1 MHEEKKFMSFR
12 LISSEFSNR
21 KLVLSNSINNNN
33 NIFTLITGKNGLG
46 KTRLLNFII
55 YHFIKDTFKKN
66 SYYYRVNNADDFD
79 LYEKIN
85 NYSLEYTQIP
95 ARIIVHTNSKFD
107 KFPDQYA
114 SGSRTYI
121 NISNS
126 SRSRYSESSDIF
138 EKILFSKNFNSES
151 IKDTLSYL
159 NYSSLIQF
167 RTSIISSGYTGGYLN
182 KMTKEYESL
191 LKELNF
197 DLDKPPQKFK
207 KYQKKLLSVLYHFD
221 EHQIKPPTP
230 DEIKNLYYLITEKK
244 ILDYYIDVTVN
255 LENNK
260 YDYGHLHKNDFL
272 LLTKYNLVRVSN
284 IFLNIEPHNS
294 NHLFST
300 EKSKNNV
307 SFFNLSSGQKSII
320 NTLLGISSVI
330 ENNSLVCIDE
340 PEISLHPEW
349 QDEIIQKLQ
358 EVFHETKGCHFLIA
372 THSPHVVSGLNSEN
386 GFILDL
392 ENNITHNSLEYSKKS
407 ADFQLAKI
415 FNSPGYNNEYI
426 IKICLFLLSKIKDQR
441 TFDESDIKSLKELK
455 SFQSSMKL
463 DDPVYYLVKEVIS
476 LSEV

>member
-1 MHEEKKFMSFR
+1 MSFK
-12 LISSEFSNR
+12 LISSEFSNK
-21 KLVLSNSINNNN
+21 KLILSNNVKNNN

-66 SYYYRVNNADDFD
+66 SYYYRSTNSDEFE
-79 LYEKIN
+79 LYDKLT
-85 NYSLEYTQIP
+85 NYSIEHTQIP
-95 ARIIVHTNSKFD
+95 AKIIVHTNSKFD
-107 KFPDQYA
+107 KFPDEYTT
-114 SGSRTYI
+114 GTKNYI
-121 NISNS
+121 NISNG
-126 SRSRYSESSDIF
+126 SRGRYSESSDIF
-138 EKILFSKNFNSES
+138 EKILFSKNFNSKS

-159 NYSSLIQF
+159 NYSPLIHF
-167 RTSIISSGYTGGYLN
+167 RTSTISSSYTGGYLN
-182 KMTKEYESL
+182 KMSSKYEEL
-191 LKELNF
+191 LKKLDF
-197 DLDKPPQKFK
+197 DLSKPPQKFK
-207 KYQKKLLSVLYHFD
+207 KYQKKLLSVLYHFE
-221 EHQIKPPTP
+221 EHNIKPPTD
-230 DEIKNLYYLITEKK
+230 DEIKELYFLINEKQ
-244 ILDYYIDVTVN
+244 ILDYFIDVTVDLN
-255 LENNK
+255 NNK
-260 YDYGHLHKNDFL
+260 YTYGHLQKNEFSL
-272 LLTKYNLVRVSN
+272 LIKYKLVRISN
-284 IFLNIEPHNS
+284 IYLNIESNDV
-294 NHLFST
+294 NHLFLS
-300 EKSKNNV
+300 ENSQRKV

-358 EVFHETKGCHFLIA
+358 EVFYETKGCHFLIA

-392 ENNITHNSLEYSKKS
+392 ENNITHNSLDYSKKS

-426 IKICLFLLSKIKDQR
+426 IKICLFLLSKIKDQII
-441 TFDESDIKSLKELK
+441 FDDSDIKNLNELK
-455 SFQSSMKL
+455 SFKSSMKL